1 MKPQT
6 LTHNF
11 RLFGRA
17 WQGLLP
23 LLALLV
29 SLGSARTVQAQA
41 NSNIRSTSVIVD
53 RGAGNG
59 NETFGGKNPGTLPPF
74 NGAQLGTYD
83 ISNFNTQL
91 VLNGGTIVTEEA
103 APDVITANGSTLRYR
118 LARRETDGSFT
129 DIDAP
134 VSINLPLA
142 TTVVGNPTVRTFTT
156 NTANR
161 NLLTGLIAGEY
172 FVFVQYEVN
181 GSSTNQ
187 FGFPSPFTLSDP
199 PGTFYIARFVV
210 QGVRPTE
217 PPTSTTWTGGVNDN
231 WFDPANWT
239 QGVPTSGKDA
249 TIPDFGSGSTVQYPN
264 IYSDAIKP
272 NSTVITTVANPDGSQ
287 STIETQVPGY
297 DNTATGPRGA
307 SGPARTRNLNM
318 LGTNQGERS
327 LARLIVGRLE
337 VFGNFN
343 NSQDSFIQRENTT
356 ISFTGSDQS
365 ITGSRSGFVNMEID
379 GGGIK
384 TLINNFKIVAGGTL
398 RFVNGILATDIGR
411 TDVNFV
417 ELAPSTG
424 NGLNNI
430 PAGRIIGESEVN
442 YLRGFVQISQA
453 APVGQPQD
461 FGNIGLTMTFT
472 GNDPGIVTVTRNTGQ
487 NYASIN
493 NGANSKPSIR
503 RFFGV
508 RPGDQQTN
516 NGGLTANIVFR
527 YLDNETRNLRF
538 NNQSL
543 DESKFALFL
552 SGSSGDIFGQIG
564 RDALDTNTNE
574 LTKFNVRS
582 FGTFTLSEFTEP
594 LPVTLVSFA
603 AKRIGTNAEITWE
616 TVSEQNN
623 RGYEV
628 QVSIDGRTFRTLA
641 FIPSQ
646 DANSNR
652 LLRYRY
658 LDTEANKGGVRYYR
672 LRQVDQDGKDHYYG
686 PKVLSFSGSATAD
699 ARMEAYPNPFQNEMR
714 LTVQSAAS
722 GKGQL
727 QILDLTGR
735 VVLERSAELTSGTND
750 LELRDLSGVPNGT
763 YLLRVVT
770 PAGKP
775 QTQRI
780 IKR

>member
-23 LLALLV
+23 LLALFV

-41 NSNIRSTSVIVD
+41 NSSITGSSVIVD
-53 RGAGNG
+53 RGNGNG
-59 NETFGGKNPGTLPPF
+59 NETFDGRGDTPRPNF
-74 NGAQLGTYD
+74 DGAILGTFD
-83 ISNFNTQL
+83 VSSFDTRLI
-91 VLNGGTIVTEEA
+91 LNGGSLSTTESSPDEIRGGILFYEVTRA
-103 APDVITANGSTLRYR
+103 DGSPVSGLQQVQLMAPNNTTGDKTFLADMANRSLLAGNGSGGQLTPGNYFVEVSFRANGFNTATSRSFNKNDPDGFTYR
-118 LARRETDGSFT
+118 ASFT
-129 DIDAP
+129 
-134 VSINLPLA
+134 
-142 TTVVGNPTVRTFTT
+142 
-156 NTANR
+156 
-161 NLLTGLIAGEY
+161 
-172 FVFVQYEVN
+172 
-181 GSSTNQ
+181 
-187 FGFPSPFTLSDP
+187 
-199 PGTFYIARFVV
+199 V
-210 QGVRPTE
+210 QGVRPAE

-272 NSTVITTVANPDGSQ
+272 NSIVITTVANPDGSQ

-327 LARLIVGRLE
+327 LTRLVVGRLE

-424 NGLNNI
+424 NGLNSI
-430 PAGRIIGESEVN
+430 PAGRIVGESEVN

-516 NGGLTANIVFR
+516 NGGLTANVVFR

-628 QVSIDGRTFRTLA
+628 QVSTDGRTFRTLA
-641 FIPSQ
+641 FIASQ
-646 DANSNR
+646 DANSTR

-672 LRQVDQDGKDHYYG
+672 LRQIDVDGKENFYG
-686 PKVLSFSGSATAD
+686 PKVLSFSGAATAD

-714 LTVQSAAS
+714 LTVQSAGA
-722 GKGQL
+722 GIGQL
-727 QILDLTGR
+727 QLLDLTGR